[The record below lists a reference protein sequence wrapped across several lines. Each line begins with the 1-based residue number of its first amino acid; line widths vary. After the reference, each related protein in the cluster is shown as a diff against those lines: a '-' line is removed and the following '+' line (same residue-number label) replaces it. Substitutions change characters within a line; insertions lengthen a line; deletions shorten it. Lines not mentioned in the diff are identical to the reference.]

1 MFDRLLNGKR
11 DTSLGRK
18 IALIFVVIISIST
31 LVTSILLN
39 AIATNQASR
48 QIARQSNLF
57 MDCMLAVR
65 EYTSQNVNQI
75 ISPLNREGVEFR
87 PEAVPSYSATTV
99 FAYLKQKP
107 QYREYS
113 YREATLNPTNLKD
126 KADAVETAIIEAFRT
141 DPSLQIKSGN
151 RTSLLGDFHYI
162 ARPIKITKQ
171 SCLSCHSTP
180 AKAPRSQLLTYG
192 SNNGFGWKMG
202 EVVGAQIVTVP
213 ISGIN
218 QEKKGLLLWN
228 SLLLALSFFAIA
240 ITSAFALHKLV
251 IQPLRKITAMADE
264 ASVNP
269 EAVDFTGRSRS
280 DEIGRL
286 ARSFERM
293 RQSLMISMN
302 MLKKREP

>member
-1 MFDRLLNGKR
+1 MFDRLLNGKL
-11 DTSLGRK
+11 DSSLGRK
-18 IALIFVVIISIST
+18 IALVFVVILSISA
-31 LVTSILLN
+31 LVISILLN
-39 AIATNQASR
+39 TIAANQASR

-65 EYTSQNVNQI
+65 EYTSKNVNPI
-75 ISPLNREGVEFR
+75 ISPLNLEGVEFR

-99 FAYLKQKP
+99 FAYLKEKP
-107 QYREYS
+107 EYKEYS

-126 KADAVETAIIEAFRT
+126 KADAVETAIIEAFRAN
-141 DPSLQIKSGN
+141 PSLQTKSGN
-151 RTSLLGDFHYI
+151 RASLLGDFHYI

-192 SNNGFGWKMG
+192 SSNGFGWKMG

-213 ISGIN
+213 ISDIN

-228 SLLLALSFFAIA
+228 SLLLALSFVGIA
-240 ITSAFALHKLV
+240 TASTIALRKLV
-251 IQPLRKITAMADE
+251 IQPLRKISAMADE

-269 EAVDFTGRSRS
+269 EAVDFTGGSRT

-302 MLKKREP
+302 MLKKRKP